1 VSLALVAAV
10 ALATAAPPRATLTAS
25 PARLALTP
33 GTRRLVHIEAAG
45 TRRLGV
51 EARVAGFA
59 LDVRGRPRIVRVDG
73 AASLLSLE
81 PRTLSVGPGGAT
93 LAVTARRSPQASAGD
108 HPAIVLLTAAAP
120 GARGVL
126 VRMRLGLVVS
136 VRVPGAF
143 VHRLVVRAARV
154 VRRGKRR
161 RIDVTLVNRGNVIEH
176 VDRAALRIVLVVRGK
191 VVAVLRPE
199 RRDLLPRSSG
209 LVAVPCP
216 PHLRGSV
223 VARVEL
229 RRTPLV
235 VRRFHLRL

>member
-1 VSLALVAAV
+1 MSLALVAAV
-10 ALATAAPPRATLTAS
+10 ALAAAPPRATLTAS

-73 AASLLSLE
+73 ASSLLSLE
-81 PRTLSVGPGGAT
+81 PRTLTVGAAGAT
-93 LAVTARRSPQASAGD
+93 LAVTARRSPHASAGD

-143 VHRLVVRAARV
+143 VHRLVVRGARV

-176 VDRAALRIVLVVRGK
+176 VDRTALRIVLVVRGK
-191 VVAVLRPE
+191 VVAILRPE
-199 RRDLLPRSSG
+199 RRDLLPHSSG

-216 PHLRGSV
+216 PRLHGSV

-229 RRTPLV
+229 RRAPLV

>member
-1 VSLALVAAV
+1 VNIALVAGA
-10 ALATAAPPRATLTAS
+10 ALAATATHATLTVS
-25 PARLALTP
+25 PTHLVLTP

-59 LDVRGRPRIVRVDG
+59 LDVRGRPRIVRV
-73 AASLLSLE
+73 APSTSLLSLR
-81 PRTLSVGPGGAT
+81 PRSLSVGPAGAT
-93 LAVTARRSPQASAGD
+93 LAVTALRALHSSAGD
-108 HPAIVLLTAAAP
+108 HSAIVLLTATAP

-126 VRMRLGLVVS
+126 VRMRIGLVIS
-136 VRVPGAF
+136 VRVPGALL
-143 VHRLVVRAARV
+143 HRVVLRGARV
-154 VRRGKRR
+154 VRLGKRR
-161 RIDVTLVNRGNVIEH
+161 RIDVALVNRGNVIERI
-176 VDRAALRIVLVVRGK
+176 DRSALQIVLIRRGR
-191 VVAVLRPE
+191 VISTLGPA

-216 PHLRGSV
+216 PGLHATV

-229 RRTPLV
+229 RHVPRV

>member
-1 VSLALVAAV
+1 VSIAVVAAV
-10 ALATAAPPRATLTAS
+10 ALAAAPPRATLTAS

-51 EARVAGFA
+51 EAHVAGFA

-81 PRTLSVGPGGAT
+81 PRTLTVGAGGAT
-93 LAVTARRSPQASAGD
+93 LAVTARRPLHASPGD

-126 VRMRLGLVVS
+126 VRMRLGVVVS
-136 VRVPGAF
+136 VRMPGTL
-143 VHRLVVRAARV
+143 VHRLVVRTARV

-161 RIDVTLVNRGNVIEH
+161 RIDVTLVNRGNVIER

-191 VVAVLRPE
+191 IVAILRPE

-216 PHLRGSV
+216 PRMRGPV

-229 RRTPLV
+229 RRAPLV